1 LEGTFKKSGSQSIHS
16 NQFDQNQARQS
27 EQIPQTHVMQ
37 NKPQKKRIWMRPLDD
52 TIKII
57 DFGGAT
63 YDHEQHN
70 SIINTRQYRAPE
82 VILRCEDWTK
92 KSDIWSMVCI
102 LIEMY
107 TGELFYQARE
117 EVEHLAMI
125 EKQCGPTPK
134 RMAENAQSSSL
145 RQIFLKETTTVDNV
159 PMRVDWPHG
168 KRRESS
174 YKSWQKMKTLE
185 QLVQSDYNAYHKEFL
200 DLLQVMMKVDP
211 NERPTARECLNH
223 PFFKMNIPDTSL

>member
-1 LEGTFKKSGSQSIHS
+1 LEETPEVKGPKVEEAVDSGNKKP
-16 NQFDQNQARQS
+16 RRR
-27 EQIPQTHVMQ
+27 V
-37 NKPQKKRIWMRPLDD
+37 WMRPLDD

-82 VILRCEDWTK
+82 VILNCEDWTK

-125 EKQCGPTPK
+125 EK
-134 RMAENAQSSSL
+134 
-145 RQIFLKETTTVDNV
+145 
-159 PMRVDWPHG
+159 
-168 KRRESS
+168 
-174 YKSWQKMKTLE
+174 
-185 QLVQSDYNAYHKEFL
+185 
-200 DLLQVMMKVDP
+200 
-211 NERPTARECLNH
+211 
-223 PFFKMNIPDTSL
+223 

>member
-1 LEGTFKKSGSQSIHS
+1 
-16 NQFDQNQARQS
+16 
-27 EQIPQTHVMQ
+27 M
-37 NKPQKKRIWMRPLDD
+37 LDENFM
-52 TIKII
+52 IKII

-125 EKQCGPTPK
+125 EKQCGVSANK
-134 RMAENAQSSSL
+134 
-145 RQIFLKETTTVDNV
+145 F
-159 PMRVDWPHG
+159 G
-168 KRRESS
+168 K
-174 YKSWQKMKTLE
+174 KLWQKRK
-185 QLVQSDYNAYHKEFL
+185 KE
-200 DLLQVMMKVDP
+200 MEKV
-211 NERPTARECLNH
+211 E
-223 PFFKMNIPDTSL
+223 IS

>member
-1 LEGTFKKSGSQSIHS
+1 
-16 NQFDQNQARQS
+16 
-27 EQIPQTHVMQ
+27 
-37 NKPQKKRIWMRPLDD
+37 MRPLDD

-82 VILRCEDWTK
+82 VILNCEDWTK

-134 RMAENAQSSSL
+134 WMAEQTQQSL
-145 RQIFLKETTTVDNV
+145 RDIFCKESSMVEDYK
-159 PMRVDWPHG
+159 MRIAWPDA
-168 KRRESS
+168 KRRDSS
-174 YKSWQKMKTLE
+174 FKSWQKMKTLE
-185 QLVQSDYNAYHKEFL
+185 QLVQSNYNMHHLEFL
-200 DLLQVMMKVDP
+200 NLLKFMMKVDP
-211 NERPTARECLNH
+211 HERPTARECLNH
-223 PFFKMNIPDTSL
+223 QFFKMNIPESTL

>member
-1 LEGTFKKSGSQSIHS
+1 
-16 NQFDQNQARQS
+16 
-27 EQIPQTHVMQ
+27 
-37 NKPQKKRIWMRPLDD
+37 MRPLDD

-82 VILRCEDWTK
+82 VILNCEDWTK

-134 RMAENAQSSSL
+134 WMSEQAQPSL
-145 RQIFLKETTTVDNV
+145 RSIYLKDSTHNLEGYK
-159 PMRVDWPHG
+159 MRIDWPEA
-168 KRRESS
+168 KRRDSS

-185 QLVQSDYNAYHKEFL
+185 QLVQSEYNTYHKEFL
-200 DLLQVMMKVDP
+200 NLLKFMMKVDP
-211 NERPTARECLNH
+211 HERPSARECLNH
-223 PFFKMNIPDTSL
+223 